1 MDVMLKDPAARLDV
15 AVDWAGWLE
24 GRAVVESVWRV
35 RPTGGLTVLADA
47 VLDSR
52 CVAKLEGGREGC
64 VYRLTNELL
73 CADGSRD
80 ARELV
85 VRVAAR

>member
-1 MDVMLKDPAARLDV
+1 MDVVLKDPAARLDV
-15 AVDWAGWLE
+15 AIDWSAWLE
-24 GRAVVESVWRV
+24 GRAVSETTWRV
-35 RPTGGLTVLADA
+35 RPTGGLTVSADGM
-47 VLDSR
+47 D
-52 CVAKLEGGREGC
+52 GGRAVARVAGGRDGC
-64 VYRLTNELL
+64 VYRLTNQLL